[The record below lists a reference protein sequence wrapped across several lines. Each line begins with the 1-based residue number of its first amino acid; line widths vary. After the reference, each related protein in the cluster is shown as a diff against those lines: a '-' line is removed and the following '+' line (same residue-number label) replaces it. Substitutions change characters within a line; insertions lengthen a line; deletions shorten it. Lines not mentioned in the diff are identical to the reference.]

1 MQEWLQK
8 EMLLKI
14 AANKGYLRENCCKNG
29 CGKIILQT
37 WLWKSC
43 EQIFARR
50 LLQKWLHIMAAEKL
64 LRKWLHTKMA
74 AAEDGC
80 WCRNGCKKRCCWKLL
95 RTKDICEK
103 IAARMVAEKLYCRH
117 GCGKAANKYLQEK
130 MAAYNGCGKTTA
142 EMAAYK
148 NGCCRRRLL
157 MQEWLQKEM
166 LLKMAANKG
175 YLRENCCKNGCGKI
189 ILQTWLWKSC
199 EQIFARK
206 LLQKWLHI
214 MAAEKLLRKWLH
226 TKMAAAE
233 DGCWCRNGCKKR
245 CCWKLLRTKD
255 ICEKIAARM
264 VAEKL
269 YCRHGCGKAANK
281 YLQENCCKN
290 GCI

>member
-1 MQEWLQK
+1 MAAENCCELIAIQKWVQKKYCRNGCSVDAGMAAKRDAAEKCCEQRISARKLLQEWLRKNYTADMAVEKLRKNICKKTAAKMAAYNGCGKTTAEMAAYKNGCCRRRLLMQEWLQK

-80 WCRNGCKKRCCWKLL
+80 WCRNGCKKRCCWK
-95 RTKDICEK
+95 
-103 IAARMVAEKLYCRH
+103 
-117 GCGKAANKYLQEK
+117 
-130 MAAYNGCGKTTA
+130 
-142 EMAAYK
+142 
-148 NGCCRRRLL
+148 
-157 MQEWLQKEM
+157 W
-166 LLKMAANKG
+166 
-175 YLRENCCKNGCGKI
+175 
-189 ILQTWLWKSC
+189 
-199 EQIFARK
+199 
-206 LLQKWLHI
+206 
-214 MAAEKLLRKWLH
+214 
-226 TKMAAAE
+226 
-233 DGCWCRNGCKKR
+233 
-245 CCWKLLRTKD
+245 LRTKD